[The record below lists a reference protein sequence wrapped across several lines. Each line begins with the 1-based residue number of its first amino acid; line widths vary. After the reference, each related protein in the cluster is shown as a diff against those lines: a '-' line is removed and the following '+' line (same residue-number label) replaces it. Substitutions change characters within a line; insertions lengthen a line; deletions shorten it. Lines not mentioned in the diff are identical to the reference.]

1 MCSLKE
7 RIMMHPLERRAGRSL
22 RLATFLVLA
31 LAAPTAAQTKLLRF
45 PDIHGDH
52 VVFTYA
58 GDLWTAPAT
67 GGTAVRLTAS
77 PGQELFAKY
86 SPDGKWIAFTGQY
99 DGDEQ
104 VYVIPSTGGVPRQ
117 LTFYPAQGPLPPRW
131 GYDNQVY
138 GWTPDGESVVFRSL
152 RDGWDLANNRLY
164 TVPVAGGLPVALPMP
179 QSGAGD
185 LSPDGKEVVYSPLFR
200 DFRAWKRYQG
210 GWAEDLW
217 VFNLATHDARN
228 VTNDV
233 RTDRDPM
240 WIGDRIYFNSDRDNK
255 LNLYSMK
262 PDGSD
267 VVQLTHEKTWDV
279 EWPSADETGDI
290 VYQLA
295 GELHVFDTHTRA
307 DRRLDI
313 QVPDDGV
320 AARPVHKSVA
330 RYIEDADLSPD
341 GRRALFTARGDIFTV
356 PAEHGPTRNLT
367 HSSNAHDKGAR
378 WSPDGAKIA
387 FVSDMSGE
395 DELYLVDQD
404 GSGAPERL
412 TTNGDQMRF
421 APVWSPDGKRLAFAD
436 KSGRLWVLEVADR
449 KLTRVARDS
458 TGNMNDQSWSPD
470 SRWLTFS
477 LSHDSGFR
485 SIYVWGVQ
493 DHVLHAVTSVMYD
506 SSEPVFGADGKYLF
520 FLSNREYAPQVSA
533 VEWDYAADRM
543 TGIFALALRK
553 DVPALFPPESDEAK
567 IDTAAAGGG
576 RGGHA
581 ERSAGSGTAATGGPS
596 AGAPSSTDIAI
607 DFDGLASRV
616 APVPVPA
623 DDYRGLNAVKGNLVY
638 VKGTPFVYGRA
649 PETRPDVMIFNLAD
663 RKASTLVGGAGG
675 YALSADGTK
684 LLAREGGSFKLVDVK
699 PNGGSSAKT
708 VSTDGLEA
716 DIVPKQEWAEIFT
729 EVWRRFRDYFYVP
742 NMNGY
747 DWTAIRNRYEPLL
760 KYVGHRSD
768 LDYVLDEMIGEL
780 SNSHTYISGGDY
792 DVPRRADV
800 ALPGARFA
808 LDAASGRYR
817 IASIFKGDNSEAE
830 YRSPLTQI
838 GVDAHVG
845 DYVLAIDGTQ
855 LKAPENPYEL
865 LRYRSSHPVTLT
877 LNSRPTMDGARAVS
891 YQPIRSETKL
901 VYMAW
906 VDRNREMVDSM
917 THGRVG
923 YLHVPDMGADGLTE
937 FIKWFYPQIRKEG
950 LIIDV
955 RGNGGG
961 NVSSMLIERLSHQ
974 LLASGY
980 SRNNDFPSTYP
991 RGPIFYGSLVALLNQ
1006 TSASDGDIF
1015 PAMFKQ
1021 AGLGPLI
1028 GMRSWGG
1035 VIGYS
1040 GHGPLI
1046 DGGQVDVPEFGFTSV
1061 DGKWIIEGHGVDPD
1075 IVVENDPKSV
1085 IEGRDPQLERGV
1097 QEILKLIREHPKH
1110 LPARPTPPNRA
1121 PAGGGGR

>member
-1 MCSLKE
+1 MTRFLDV
-7 RIMMHPLERRAGRSL
+7 RPGRL
-22 RLATFLVLA
+22 FALTALLVLW
-31 LAAPTAAQTKLLRF
+31 LAVPAAAQTKLLRF
-45 PDIHGDH
+45 PDIHGNQ

-67 GGTAVRLTAS
+67 GGTAVRLTAH
-77 PGQELFAKY
+77 PGLELFAKY

-104 VYVIPSTGGVPRQ
+104 VYVIPAGGGVPRQ
-117 LTFYPAQGPLPPRW
+117 LTFFPAEGPLPPRW

-138 GWTPDGESVVFRSL
+138 GWTPDGKSVVFRSL
-152 RDGWDLANNRLY
+152 RDGWDLADNRLF
-164 TVPVAGGLPVALPMP
+164 TVPVEGGLPVALPMP

-185 LSPDGKEVVYSPLFR
+185 LSPDGKQVVYSPLFR

-217 VFNLATHDARN
+217 VFDIATHTARN
-228 VTNDV
+228 ITNNP

-240 WIGDRIYFNSDRDNK
+240 WIGGRIYFDSDRDNK
-255 LNLYSMK
+255 LNLYSVK
-262 PDGSD
+262 PDGTD
-267 VVQLTHEKTWDV
+267 LVQLTHETAWDV
-279 EWPSADETGDI
+279 RWPSADEAGDI
-290 VYQLA
+290 VYELG
-295 GELHVFDTHTRA
+295 GELHVFDTRTRA
-307 DRRLDI
+307 DRKLDI
-313 QVPDDGV
+313 FVPDDGLS
-320 AARPVHKSVA
+320 ARPVHKSVA
-330 RYIEDADLSPD
+330 RWIEDVALSPD
-341 GRRALFTARGDIFTV
+341 GHRALFTARGDIFTV

-367 HSSNAHDKGAR
+367 HSSDAHDKGAR
-378 WSPDGAKIA
+378 WSPDGRRIA

-404 GSGAPERL
+404 GSGKPERL
-412 TTNGDQMRF
+412 TTHGDQARF

-436 KSGRLWVLEVADR
+436 KSGQLWLLEVADR

-458 TGNMNDQSWSPD
+458 AGRMNDQSWSPD
-470 SRWLTFS
+470 SRWLAFS
-477 LSHDSGFR
+477 LSHDTGFR
-485 SIYVWGVQ
+485 SIYVWDVQ
-493 DHVLHAVTSVMYD
+493 DRVLHAVTSPMFNAT
-506 SSEPVFGADGKYLF
+506 EPAFGTDGKYLY
-520 FLSNREYAPQVSA
+520 FLSDRTYAPQVSSA
-533 VEWDYAADRM
+533 EWDYATDRT

-553 DVPALFPPESDEAK
+553 DVPAPFPPRSDEAK
-567 IDTAAAGGG
+567 IDSSTA
-576 RGGHA
+576 
-581 ERSAGSGTAATGGPS
+581 AGSGAKGPASRSKAES
-596 AGAPSSTDIAI
+596 AKSGPPAVAI
-607 DFDGLASRV
+607 DFDGLADRV
-616 APVPVPA
+616 AEVPVSA
-623 DDYRGLNAVKGNLVY
+623 DDYGSLTAVEGNLLY
-638 VKGTPFVYGRA
+638 VKGTPFVYGREPA
-649 PETRPDVMIFNLAD
+649 TKPALMIFNLAD
-663 RKASTLVGGAGG
+663 REASTLMEDVGG
-675 YALSADGTK
+675 YALSADGAK
-684 LLAREGGSFKLVDVK
+684 LLVRQHGAWKLLDAKPKGGAA
-699 PNGGSSAKT
+699 AKAL
-708 VSTDGLEA
+708 STDGLQA
-716 DIVPKQEWAEIFT
+716 DIVPRQEWAEIFR

-747 DWTAIRNRYEPLL
+747 DWTAIRMQYEPLL
-760 KYVGHRSD
+760 AYVEHRSD

-792 DVPRRADV
+792 DIPKRADV

-817 IASIFKGDNSEAE
+817 IAKIFQGDNAETE

-845 DYVLAIDGTQ
+845 DYVLAIDGTE

-865 LRYRSSHPVTLT
+865 LRYKSSHPVTLT
-877 LNSRPTMDGARAVS
+877 LNGRPTMDGARDVS
-891 YQPIRSETKL
+891 YRPITSETKL
-901 VYMAW
+901 VYKAW
-906 VDRNREMVDSM
+906 VDRNRERVDSM

-923 YLHVPDMGADGLTE
+923 YLHVPDMGADGLSE

-950 LIIDV
+950 LVIDV

-980 SRNNDFPSTYP
+980 SRNDDFPSTYP
-991 RGPIFYGSLVALLNQ
+991 RGPIFHGSLVALLNE

-1028 GMRSWGG
+1028 GKRSWGG
-1035 VIGYS
+1035 VTGYS

-1046 DGGQVDVPEFGFTSV
+1046 DGGQVDVPEFGFISV

-1075 IVVENDPKSV
+1075 IEVENDPASV
-1085 IEGRDPQLERGV
+1085 LQGRDPQLERGV
-1097 QEILKLIREHPKH
+1097 QEVLKLMQEHPKH
-1110 LPARPTPPNRA
+1110 LPGRPAPPVRT
-1121 PAGGGGR
+1121 PAGGGR